1 MEIIRKY
8 LNNISKIMITNN
20 QIKAMSENEL
30 AYLYYALNTEWNS
43 LNMGYDFD
51 WYILKAFRNNT
62 IQNILNKHSDNLTD
76 ENKGITMEILKKLEE
91 NI

>member
-1 MEIIRKY
+1 
-8 LNNISKIMITNN
+8 MITNN

-30 AYLYYALNTEWNS
+30 AYLYYALNTEWTS

-62 IQNILNKHSDNLTD
+62 IQNILNKYSANLTD
-76 ENKGITMEILKKLEE
+76 ENKGITMEILKKLES